1 MKAALRN
8 PLLWVACAILLC
20 VVVIAVTQVI
30 SCSARWQHKQE
41 IKQSENEFS
50 RKAKIEAARS
60 QIGAFGSAIDLY
72 RLTLDQYPP
81 SLDALRVAPADLPD
95 PTKWDGPYLAKEIP
109 PDPWGGNISTSPQA
123 DAIPTPM
130 TSGRPGRMAW
140 ITQRMILLERSA
152 DATPHVQ
159 SPMSVA
165 RPTLRVG
172 GGSCR
177 PSASVAATR
186 SVADGA
192 FPRRT
197 VGTRTNGPRV
207 RASTHPTPHS
217 PLAAQTEDLA
227 VGRG

>member
-109 PDPWGGNISTSPQA
+109 PDPWGREYKYIA
-123 DAIPTPM
+123 
-130 TSGRPGRMAW
+130 PGRRNPDSYDLWSAGPDGVDNTKDD
-140 ITQRMILLERSA
+140 IVREER
-152 DATPHVQ
+152 
-159 SPMSVA
+159 
-165 RPTLRVG
+165 
-172 GGSCR
+172 
-177 PSASVAATR
+177 
-186 SVADGA
+186 
-192 FPRRT
+192 
-197 VGTRTNGPRV
+197 
-207 RASTHPTPHS
+207 
-217 PLAAQTEDLA
+217 
-227 VGRG
+227 